1 MANAAAT
8 IQQMQGVIAVLQQQ
22 LTDVTQETVNL
33 RALVAQNRTAV
44 EALTATSTQS
54 WSTQTAR
61 IDSLETELG
70 DAQAQIRRGGGG
82 AGEPREP
89 KEWNLLHKG
98 DVDKFIGDAY
108 GYIELKLTLCKPA
121 DACKVNFVPVIY

>member
-8 IQQMQGVIAVLQQQ
+8 IQQMQDVIAVLRQQM
-22 LTDVTQETVNL
+22 TDVTQETVNL
-33 RALVAQNRTAV
+33 RTLATQNRAAV

-70 DAQAQIRRGGGG
+70 DAQAQIRRG
-82 AGEPREP
+82 
-89 KEWNLLHKG
+89 
-98 DVDKFIGDAY
+98 
-108 GYIELKLTLCKPA
+108 
-121 DACKVNFVPVIY
+121 

>member
-1 MANAAAT
+1 MANATAT

-22 LTDVTQETVNL
+22 LIDVTQETVNL
-33 RALVAQNRTAV
+33 RTLVTQNRAAV

-70 DAQAQIRRGGGG
+70 DTQAQIRRGGSGG
-82 AGEPREP
+82 
-89 KEWNLLHKG
+89 
-98 DVDKFIGDAY
+98 
-108 GYIELKLTLCKPA
+108 
-121 DACKVNFVPVIY
+121 